1 MLKIYSRKAI
11 SKQPL
16 TCLAWTLFFTLV
28 TITPSSAIAQ
38 TKNVEV
44 SNCRL
49 AKVNNETLSTGFPR
63 NSSLIPTTGTI
74 KSLFLYVDF
83 LDNKSTGIPKG
94 LTEQYATT
102 AKKFLEAQSYGRAK
116 FVFESSPRV
125 YRINKN
131 SSIYRLISDGQGD
144 AKTLIQDAINAS
156 DAEIDFAQYDFLTI
170 VPPKDTTTILTGGA
184 LTGGSGLFQ
193 SQERT
198 FSSAVVI
205 GKNKLSNFA
214 MPGFG
219 WSFYSH
225 EVGHILGITHP
236 YFQREG
242 QPAAIWDLMGN
253 GGTSV
258 PEFIGWHRFLL
269 DWFVQDEVTCFKGA
283 TFKNAELLLA
293 PLNSGAKGKK
303 LLIITV
309 NARQALVIEARR
321 ASTFDKLLKT
331 EEGTLVYRVDVSK
344 GDDKGIITILGNK
357 GTKREGQTLESIK
370 PGESITSNGY
380 VIKVV
385 SSSKSG
391 DTVQIS
397 KK

>member
-1 MLKIYSRKAI
+1 MLKIYSRKPI

-94 LTEQYATT
+94 FTEQYATT

-116 FVFESSPRV
+116 FVFESSSRV

-184 LTGGSGLFQ
+184 MTGGSGLFQ

-269 DWFVQDEVTCFKGA
+269 DWLTESEIACFAGSSF
-283 TFKNAELLLA
+283 TNSQLA
-293 PLNSGAKGKK
+293 LTPLNTAGKGKK
-303 LLIITV
+303 MVVITL

-321 ASTFDKLLKT
+321 ASTYDKLQKY

-370 PGESITSNGY
+370 PGESITTNGY